1 MGDETEVLEASL
13 PALSDVILSL
23 RGFTEVYRAPSAS
36 ARIQISCAQQ
46 HTAGAKSRALARV
59 SQAEGIDQH
68 HRHTTYTAEENHTG
82 Y

>member
-1 MGDETEVLEASL
+1 MASQKSTELHLPVQGSRSL
-13 PALSDVILSL
+13 V
-23 RGFTEVYRAPSAS
+23 VY
-36 ARIQISCAQQ
+36 AQQ

-68 HRHTTYTAEENHTG
+68 HRHTTHTAEENHTG